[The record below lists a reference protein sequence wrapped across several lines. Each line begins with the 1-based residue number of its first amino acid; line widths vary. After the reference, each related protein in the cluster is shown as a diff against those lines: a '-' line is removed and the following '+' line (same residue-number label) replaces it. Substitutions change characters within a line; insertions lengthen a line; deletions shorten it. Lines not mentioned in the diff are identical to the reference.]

1 MRFVHFF
8 LVAALLVSL
17 GCASSP
23 PPPPPPPPAPV
34 APAPPPPD
42 PTSFNAVVPFD
53 SGSATLDDAG
63 IRALDEFARKLRPFP
78 KRSVHVV
85 GYSEESAADG
95 ADEWMS
101 ERRAKSVA
109 SYLVA
114 LGIPIDRITLQGRG
128 SASASSLG
136 GASGNRVVEVSV
148 R

>member
-1 MRFVHFF
+1 VKLVQIF

-17 GCASSP
+17 ACASP

-42 PTSFNAVVPFD
+42 PTTFNAVVPFD
-53 SGSATLDDAG
+53 AGSATLDDTG
-63 IRALDEFARKLRPFP
+63 IRALDDFARKLEPFP
-78 KRSVHVV
+78 KRSLHVV
-85 GYSEESAADG
+85 GYSEESGADG

-128 SASASSLG
+128 SASSSNLVG
-136 GASGNRVVEVSV
+136 VSGNRVVEVSV